1 MYFSFVPFFRINHSK
16 IQLFIDFCEFF
27 IILYVVFRNQV
38 RSKVMYAI
46 IQNGG
51 KQYKVVEGKK
61 VKLEKLTVN
70 AGDDVQI
77 KEVLVFNDGSNTVI
91 GSPYIDGASVSG
103 KIVSHGKNKKV
114 IIFRYKRRKDSKT
127 KKGHRQPYTEVL
139 VEKISMEAPHGA

>member
-1 MYFSFVPFFRINHSK
+1 
-16 IQLFIDFCEFF
+16 
-27 IILYVVFRNQV
+27 
-38 RSKVMYAI
+38 MYAI

-51 KQYKVVEGKK
+51 KQYKVEEGKK

-91 GSPYIDGASVSG
+91 GSPFVEGALVNG
-103 KIVSHGKNKKV
+103 KIVSHGKNRKV
-114 IIFRYKRRKDSKT
+114 TIFKYKRRKDSKT

-139 VEKISMEAPHGA
+139 VEKISVEAPHGA

>member
-1 MYFSFVPFFRINHSK
+1 
-16 IQLFIDFCEFF
+16 
-27 IILYVVFRNQV
+27 
-38 RSKVMYAI
+38 MYAI

-70 AGDDVQI
+70 TGDDVQI

-91 GSPYIDGASVSG
+91 GSPYIEGASVNG

-114 IIFRYKRRKDSKT
+114 IIFKYKRRKDSKT

-139 VEKISMEAPHGA
+139 VEKITMEATHGA